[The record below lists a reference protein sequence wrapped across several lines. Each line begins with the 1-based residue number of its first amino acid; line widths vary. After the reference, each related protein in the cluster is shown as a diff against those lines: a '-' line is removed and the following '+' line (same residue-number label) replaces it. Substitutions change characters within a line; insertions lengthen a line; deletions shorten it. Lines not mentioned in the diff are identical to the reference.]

1 MSVDTLLKRPQE
13 NPVPRLTIAKVQEM
27 LQAMSPLYEIVR
39 LVNPGECFELS
50 VTKNG
55 KSPYGDAAAA
65 ARTVSAST
73 PVFPIKNSP
82 KPKFWTGGSM

>member
-39 LVNPGECFELS
+39 LVNLRMGTQQPLQELYQLQRLCF
-50 VTKNG
+50 
-55 KSPYGDAAAA
+55 P
-65 ARTVSAST
+65 
-73 PVFPIKNSP
+73 
-82 KPKFWTGGSM
+82 